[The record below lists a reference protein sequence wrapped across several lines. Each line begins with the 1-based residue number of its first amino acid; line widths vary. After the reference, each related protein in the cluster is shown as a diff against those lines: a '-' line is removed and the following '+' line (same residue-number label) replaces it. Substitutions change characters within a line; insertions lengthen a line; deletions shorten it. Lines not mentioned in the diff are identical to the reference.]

1 MRARLRRL
9 EQAAKQNYVS
19 IPQQQGPPARFP
31 PSATKEAFMRSLAR
45 LKGEDVPEHPLSTAA
60 ATSSD
65 SRWRGYQPPNHRRHH
80 LAAVRENAPKSTQ
93 LPQRAPTP
101 PRCWGP
107 TNSSCTRT
115 RPRL

>member
-1 MRARLRRL
+1 MRGRLRRL

-45 LKGEDVPEHPLSTAA
+45 LKGEDVSEHPLSTAA

-65 SRWRGYQPPNHRRHH
+65 SCWRGSFVAGTQ
-80 LAAVRENAPKSTQ
+80 AITGDGRELGEPIPDLSE
-93 LPQRAPTP
+93 P
-101 PRCWGP
+101 
-107 TNSSCTRT
+107 
-115 RPRL
+115 

>member
-1 MRARLRRL
+1 MKGRLRRL

-65 SRWRGYQPPNHRRHH
+65 SRWRGSFVAGTH
-80 LAAVRENAPKSTQ
+80 AITGDGRELGEPIPDLSE
-93 LPQRAPTP
+93 P
-101 PRCWGP
+101 
-107 TNSSCTRT
+107 
-115 RPRL
+115 

>member
-1 MRARLRRL
+1 L

-31 PSATKEAFMRSLAR
+31 PSAPKEAFMRSVAR

-65 SRWRGYQPPNHRRHH
+65 SRWRGSFIAGTHA
-80 LAAVRENAPKSTQ
+80 LTGDGRELGEPIPDLSE
-93 LPQRAPTP
+93 P
-101 PRCWGP
+101 
-107 TNSSCTRT
+107 
-115 RPRL
+115 

>member
-1 MRARLRRL
+1 MRGRLRRL

-19 IPQQQGPPARFP
+19 IPQQQGPPAMFP

-65 SRWRGYQPPNHRRHH
+65 SRWRGSFVAGTH
-80 LAAVRENAPKSTQ
+80 AITGDGRELGEPIPDLSE
-93 LPQRAPTP
+93 P
-101 PRCWGP
+101 
-107 TNSSCTRT
+107 
-115 RPRL
+115 